1 VLRAVVE
8 ALSVPWLVPEGV
20 RVGVPLALPPLDA
33 LLTGEEDGVGLGKG
47 VEVAEGEGVPDTVIT
62 LDRVPI
68 PLPLPVALSTAGL
81 VGVGVS
87 PPLTLPSPEEDW
99 LGDTEA
105 VGKRGE
111 AVLPALREPLGE
123 ANPLDVGLRVRV
135 WVLAWEMDWGALC
148 VPLLVLARESV

>member
-1 VLRAVVE
+1 M
-8 ALSVPWLVPEGV
+8 
-20 RVGVPLALPPLDA
+20 
-33 LLTGEEDGVGLGKG
+33 G

-87 PPLTLPSPEEDW
+87 SPLALPSPEEDW

-105 VGKRGE
+105 VGKKGE
-111 AVLPALREPLGE
+111 GVLPALREPLGE
-123 ANPLDVGLRVRV
+123 VNPLDVGLRVRV
-135 WVLAWEMDWGALC
+135 RVLAWEMD
-148 VPLLVLARESV
+148 